1 MHAGIKSAAVIAC
14 ALLATPA
21 TAQQEYPNRPIRL
34 IVPYPP
40 GGPTDLI
47 GRVVSDLLG
56 KRLGQQVIVDNRG
69 GAATVIGAEIAARAP
84 ADGYTLLLA
93 TVTTLAVTPALQ
105 KRLPYHPERDFTPIS
120 MLASQPYLLAATPSL
135 PATSVKQLVAYAKA
149 NPGKLSFA
157 SAGIGAGAHLA
168 GEMLKHMAA
177 IDVVHIPYKGTGP
190 AITDLISGQVAFMF
204 GGISAI
210 YPHGQA
216 GKLRVLA
223 VSTAKR
229 SPALPDIPTVAE
241 GGIPGYGT
249 NTWNSLVAPRG
260 VPHHVVARLNAETVA
275 VLNQPEV
282 REKLRAQGI
291 DPDPGTPTQLAAH
304 IKSELAR
311 FEKLIKAI
319 GLKTELAQ

>member
-1 MHAGIKSAAVIAC
+1 MMHAGIKVALVIAASLC
-14 ALLATPA
+14 AAPA
-21 TAQQEYPNRPIRL
+21 AAQQDYPNRPIRL

-47 GRVVSDLLG
+47 GRVVSELLA

-105 KRLPYHPERDFTPIS
+105 KKLPYHPERDFAPIT
-120 MLASQPYLLAATPSL
+120 MLAAQPYLLAANPSL
-135 PATSVKQLVAYAKA
+135 PAPSVKQLVAYAKA

-157 SAGIGAGAHLA
+157 SAGVGAGAHLA

-177 IDVVHIPYKGTGP
+177 IDVVHVPYKGTGP

-210 YPHGQA
+210 NPHAQA
-216 GKLRVLA
+216 GRLRVLA

-229 SPALPDIPTVAE
+229 SPALPDVPTVAE
-241 GGIPGYGT
+241 GGIAGYGT
-249 NTWNSLVAPRG
+249 STWNSLVAPRG
-260 VPHHVVARLNAETVA
+260 TPQPVLARLNTETVA
-275 VLNQPEV
+275 ALNQPEV
-282 REKLRAQGI
+282 RERLRAQGI
-291 DPDPGTPTQLAAH
+291 DTDPGTPAQLAAQ

-311 FEKLIKAI
+311 FDKLIKAI
-319 GLKTELAQ
+319 GLQPG